1 MCWPSVQGG
10 DLRKIQFSSQ
20 ETIDVWTPSATNTAG
35 DLTLQTTGFIVCAK
49 RVQGGVLVWTETDV
63 HQLNYLGPPLV
74 YGVQKLADNAGVLSP
89 YAIYSSSEITTWI
102 NRGGFWIYDGYAR
115 PLQCPIEDRV
125 MRTVDFSQE
134 GLIYSGGN
142 AEFGE
147 VWWWL
152 PSRTGTTGQCNYYV
166 VYNYRDGIWYDSFN
180 DSGITRNAWIDK
192 NVYSSV
198 LAVDPS
204 DNTIYM
210 HENTDPAQ
218 TTVAEAETGAIDVMK
233 GERFSRISKIF
244 TDSDQQAAGNINYKF
259 FTAASGDAD
268 ETESADFP
276 LEADGEIDVRLQ
288 GRQVR
293 YKVSGALANDWTVG
307 NTRFETHI
315 GGRR

>member
-1 MCWPSVQGG
+1 
-10 DLRKIQFSSQ
+10 
-20 ETIDVWTPSATNTAG
+20 
-35 DLTLQTTGFIVCAK
+35 
-49 RVQGGVLVWTETDV
+49 
-63 HQLNYLGPPLV
+63 
-74 YGVQKLADNAGVLSP
+74 
-89 YAIYSSSEITTWI
+89 
-102 NRGGFWIYDGYAR
+102 
-115 PLQCPIEDRV
+115 
-125 MRTVDFSQE
+125 
-134 GLIYSGGN
+134 
-142 AEFGE
+142 
-147 VWWWL
+147 
-152 PSRTGTTGQCNYYV
+152 
-166 VYNYRDGIWYDSFN
+166 
-180 DSGITRNAWIDK
+180 
-192 NVYSSV
+192 
-198 LAVDPS
+198 
-204 DNTIYM
+204 M

-268 ETESADFP
+268 ETESGDFP